1 MTQVRPE
8 QTMVGLEAA
17 VRGLRAELQEAM
29 TSAEGES
36 LRFEGGTVE
45 MEFAV
50 EVTADAEAHA
60 GVKFWVV
67 DVGAKGSIGTT
78 GTHRVTLQLTPRTAE
93 GASPEISDRD

>member
-8 QTMVGLEAA
+8 QTVIGLEAA
-17 VRGLRAELQEAM
+17 VRALRAELQQAM
-29 TSAEGES
+29 TAAEGES
-36 LRFEGGTVE
+36 LRFEVGAVE

-67 DVGAKGSIGTT
+67 DVGAKGSTGRT
-78 GTHRVTLQLTPRTAE
+78 GTHRVTLQLTPRTA
-93 GASPEISDRD
+93 GGGSAEISDRD